1 MKRTAIVLTA
11 VLLVTVATVAVAQ
24 WEPYTPPE
32 GGDNWIAVDVDLRPT
47 HVNPDATGRAL
58 LACST
63 DGPFARVQAR
73 AEDLRQGRVYSAWL
87 VHWDAEKRAV
97 TRTMRC
103 SHPDADLAA
112 DRYGWMTLAGDL
124 PECPRGKYNVF
135 VIRWH
140 PDGDA
145 QNTSNMRTVLKGQIP
160 NGGEAQ

>member
-1 MKRTAIVLTA
+1 MRRKITLALALLTLA
-11 VLLVTVATVAVAQ
+11 GVACAQQ
-24 WEPYTPPE
+24 WEPYRPPE
-32 GGDNWIAVDVDLRPT
+32 GGDDWIAVEIDLRAT
-47 HVNPDATGRAL
+47 DENPDATGRAL

-87 VHWDAEKRAV
+87 VYWDAQKKAV

-103 SHPDADLAA
+103 SHPDAELSA

-135 VIRWH
+135 VIRYH
-140 PDGDA
+140 PDGNA

-160 NGGEAQ
+160 NGGGAQ